1 MKIVGATSAALLAA
15 ASMPSAA
22 APLPPTGKWVV
33 NFDDAQCVASRDYG
47 TRERPLTLVLKQP
60 ALGEVIQVG
69 VLRSGSYAPPMQVK
83 GQVQFGDA
91 APSPASVLAFG
102 NKDTKRRV
110 FLFNLPRKQV
120 ASNTGQTKLRLEA
133 KSQLE
138 ETFLLSGVAPLMKVM
153 DECVAGLQ
161 KLWNVQLDPAGQSLL
176 AKRASA
182 NLARYINSNDYPRV
196 AVSEDA
202 SGVVGFALLVS
213 EQGAVADCTVVET
226 SGYASLDAQSCA
238 ILRERAKFTPAVGKD
253 GKPAKDSMVSRIRW
267 QLF

>member
-1 MKIVGATSAALLAA
+1 
-15 ASMPSAA
+15 
-22 APLPPTGKWVV
+22 VV
-33 NFDDAQCVASRDYG
+33 NFDDSQCVASRDYG
-47 TRERPLTLVLKQP
+47 NPKSPLTLVLKQP
-60 ALGEVIQVG
+60 PLGEVIQVG
-69 VLRSGSYAPPMQVK
+69 VLRSGTYAPPVQVK

-91 APSPASVLAFG
+91 APSQASVLAFG
-102 NKDTKRRV
+102 NKDTKRRA
-110 FLFNLPRKQV
+110 FLINLPRAQV
-120 ASNTGQTKLRLEA
+120 ASNTGQTTLRLQA
-133 KSQLE
+133 KSQMS

-161 KLWNVQLDPAGQSLL
+161 KIWNVQEGPDSQSPL
-176 AKRASA
+176 AKRATA
-182 NLARYINSNDYPRV
+182 NLAQYINSDDYPHV

-202 SGVVGFALLVS
+202 SGAVGFALLVD
-213 EQGAVADCTVVET
+213 EQGKVADCTVIET